1 MHGGDVYRNKVHTDF
16 SVNVNPLGIPE
27 QVREAL
33 TEAVARVQAYPD
45 VKCEELRGKLAGR
58 YGLGTENVL
67 CGNGASELISAV
79 CCWKKPKKAL
89 LLAPGFSGYARAL
102 RAQGC
107 RITHFYLRKDEE
119 FSLSEGMADKLRDA
133 IKGGS
138 FELFFLAN
146 PANPTGKLTDLE
158 TIRML
163 ARTCKEA
170 GTILV
175 VDECFMELTEEPE
188 SYSMTKDVLEYGN
201 VLVLRAFTKSFAI
214 PGIRLGYLL
223 CGDKEIAGKISMQLP
238 EWNVSVLAQA
248 AGMAAMEQEGY
259 LSASKAFV
267 KTQRDYLEKGLR
279 KLGAKVIQS
288 DANFILFLW
297 RDEALYDQLLERGF
311 LIRDCS
317 DYEGLGKGYY
327 RIAVKNR
334 MENETLLQ
342 AMEAIQESQKRD
354 NKQKEKRE

>member
-33 TEAVARVQAYPD
+33 TDAVSRVQTYPD
-45 VKCEELRGKLAGR
+45 VKCEELRGKLAKQ
-58 YGLGTENVL
+58 YGLGIENVL

-79 CCWKKPKKAL
+79 CSRKKPKKAL

-119 FSLSEGMADKLRDA
+119 FALSEGMTDKLRDA
-133 IKGGS
+133 IKSGAYD
-138 FELFFLAN
+138 LFFLAN
-146 PANPTGKLTDLE
+146 PANPTGKLTELE
-158 TIRML
+158 TMRML
-163 ARTCKEA
+163 ANACKEA
-170 GTILV
+170 GTVMI
-175 VDECFMELTEEPE
+175 VDECFMELVAEPE
-188 SYSMTKDVLEYGN
+188 NYSMTSYVLESGN
-201 VLVLRAFTKSFAI
+201 VLVLRAFTKTFAI

-248 AGMAAMEQEGY
+248 AGVASMEQEGY
-259 LSASKAFV
+259 LSASKVFV

-279 KLGAKVIQS
+279 NLGAKVIQS

-297 RDEALYDQLLERGF
+297 KDETLYGQLLERGF

-334 MENETLLQ
+334 MENELLLQ
-342 AMEAIQESQKRD
+342 AMEAILESQKKDTRQRD
-354 NKQKEKRE
+354 KWE

>member
-1 MHGGDVYRNKVHTDF
+1 MHGGDVYRNKIHTDF

-33 TEAVARVQAYPD
+33 TDAVARVQTYPD
-45 VKCEELRGKLAGR
+45 ERCEELRGKLAKR
-58 YGLGTENVL
+58 YGIKAENIL
-67 CGNGASELISAV
+67 CGNGASELINAICS
-79 CCWKKPKKAL
+79 WKRPKKAL

-107 RITHFYLRKDEE
+107 RITHLYLRKDEE
-119 FSLSEGMADKLRDA
+119 FALSGGMADKLRDA
-133 IKGGS
+133 IKSGAYD
-138 FELFFLAN
+138 LFFLAN

-158 TIRML
+158 TMRMI
-163 ARTCKEA
+163 AGICREA
-170 GTILV
+170 GTVLV
-175 VDECFMELTEEPE
+175 VDECFMELTSEPE
-188 SYSMTKDVLEYGN
+188 NYGMTGDVLEYGN

-223 CGDKEIAGKISMQLP
+223 CGDKEIAGKIAMQLP

-248 AGMAAMEQEGY
+248 AGMASLEQEGY
-259 LSASKAFV
+259 LSASKVFV
-267 KTQRDYLEKGLR
+267 KTQREFLEKGLR

-297 RDEALYDQLLERGF
+297 KDEALYDQLLERGF

-342 AMEAIQESQKRD
+342 AMEAIRESQEKDSR
-354 NKQKEKRE
+354 KKGKKE